1 MLSDVQCVLPAE
13 AQLGEC
19 PLWSSDEALLYWVD
33 IDGCAVHAF
42 DPATQTDRAWPL
54 AARPGAI
61 ALTVVKSR
69 LLLAMENELGWLNLE
84 SGKFTRWMTLE
95 ESRPGIRLND
105 GRCDPVGRFWVGG
118 MFVPTSARRFEG
130 LLHRVEQDGDFET
143 VRSKVG
149 VSNGLAFSPDGDVM
163 YWADT
168 LRETV
173 WAYDYDLDSGHR
185 TNERVFLDFGSLAG
199 RPDGA
204 CVDETGCYWVA
215 CVGGSAILRVTPRGE
230 VDRLVELPVERPSM
244 TAFGGPDLDTVFVT
258 TIGRRNPDSP
268 EPGEPGGIYA
278 FRAGVRGLPEPRFGG
293 PERNGLERSNV

>member
-1 MLSDVQCVLPAE
+1 M
-13 AQLGEC
+13 
-19 PLWSSDEALLYWVD
+19 
-33 IDGCAVHAF
+33 
-42 DPATQTDRAWPL
+42 
-54 AARPGAI
+54 
-61 ALTVVKSR
+61 
-69 LLLAMENELGWLNLE
+69 
-84 SGKFTRWMTLE
+84 
-95 ESRPGIRLND
+95 
-105 GRCDPVGRFWVGG
+105 
-118 MFVPTSARRFEG
+118 
-130 LLHRVEQDGDFET
+130 
-143 VRSKVG
+143 
-149 VSNGLAFSPDGDVM
+149 
-163 YWADT
+163 
-168 LRETV
+168 
-173 WAYDYDLDSGHR
+173 
-185 TNERVFLDFGSLAG
+185 FLDFGSLAG